1 MKAITSPRERKRLM
15 LKFFAL
21 YIPSSYR
28 PIALASQYIDNYEEE
43 YDDYNNDGDT
53 PIDEEPEYDTD
64 DEEEDVLYL
73 LYRDTILKKIN

>member
-1 MKAITSPRERKRLM
+1 MRTITPPRERKRLI
-15 LKFFAL
+15 LKFFTL
-21 YIPSSYR
+21 YTPTCSN
-28 PIALASQYIDNYEEE
+28 PITLATPYTDDPEE

>member
-28 PIALASQYIDNYEEE
+28 PIALASPYIDNYEEE
-43 YDDYNNDGDT
+43 YDDYNNNGDT